1 VSSFEQTWLNRGDKH
16 AGRNMQPWHRKGMS
30 MPNDLVELARIC
42 VKHSR
47 ASPHPKIA
55 AQLMRMAKDYQ
66 CRATQIKASR
76 QIDDLELNELFR
88 NLFATAPSPEYIE
101 AMRSVRTA

>member
-1 VSSFEQTWLNRGDKH
+1 
-16 AGRNMQPWHRKGMS
+16 

-55 AQLMRMAKDYQ
+55 AANNWDTSSLVMLS
-66 CRATQIKASR
+66 CG
-76 QIDDLELNELFR
+76 
-88 NLFATAPSPEYIE
+88 
-101 AMRSVRTA
+101 

>member
-1 VSSFEQTWLNRGDKH
+1 
-16 AGRNMQPWHRKGMS
+16 

-47 ASPHPKIA
+47 ASPHQEVA
-55 AQLMRMAKDYQ
+55 AELMQMAKEYQ

-76 QIDDLELNELFR
+76 QIDDPELDELFR
-88 NLFATAPSPEYIE
+88 NLFATAPSSEYIE
-101 AMRSVRTA
+101 AMRSIRTA

>member
-1 VSSFEQTWLNRGDKH
+1 
-16 AGRNMQPWHRKGMS
+16 

-47 ASPHPKIA
+47 ASPHPEVATK
-55 AQLMRMAKDYQ
+55 LMRMAKEYQ
-66 CRATQIKASR
+66 CRATQKASR
-76 QIDDLELNELFR
+76 QIDDPELDELFR

-101 AMRSVRTA
+101 AMRSIRTA